1 MRVVIPKK
9 PVFMANFSA
18 SAMGKTQR
26 VDSLASRTDSASWRP
41 SRVRSSRAR
50 SASDYGKCS
59 FDSDCHKGVKCN
71 RSRCADSAGSK
82 CSFDSDCGGRGA
94 KCNSS
99 KCSNAPDGK
108 RSFNSECP
116 GGSCNSGKCK

>member
-1 MRVVIPKK
+1 MLVRLLTFTALAALLAIGFATLPT
-9 PVFMANFSA
+9 SA
-18 SAMGKTQR
+18 PAAAAPAISAPAGSYAAYYE
-26 VDSLASRTDSASWRP
+26 V
-41 SRVRSSRAR
+41 

-71 RSRCADSAGSK
+71 SSRCADSAGSK
-82 CSFDSDCGGRGA
+82 CSFDSDCGGNGA

-108 RSFNSECP
+108 CSFNSECP
-116 GGSCNSGKCK
+116 GGSCSSGKCKW